1 MDNMYQDIK
10 KEYETVKA
18 PEALKAE
25 TLEKMKA
32 EANISKKKKYYR
44 YPVVALAAC
53 AAVLCFVLFW
63 PRGVR
68 YITPIE
74 DGTYY
79 EEIAIKNGNIIFN
92 QNRVAISIKPNA
104 GKVVIGGEKAEEESE
119 IFAVIKEEQTSAGG
133 ELVCQEVS
141 SLSLPEIRE
150 DAWSNI
156 GQQQIYVTVL
166 KTDNYRFQAA
176 YEKEGA
182 AYEVI
187 GTGVTQKEFI
197 DFLYAQIK

>member
-1 MDNMYQDIK
+1 MDKIMQDMK
-10 KEYETVKA
+10 KEYEKVKA
-18 PEALKAE
+18 PESLKSE
-25 TLEKMKA
+25 TLKMMNEGAQTVK
-32 EANISKKKKYYR
+32 ENRNYR
-44 YPVVALAAC
+44 YPAAALVAC

-68 YITPIE
+68 YLTPME

-104 GKVVIGGEKAEEESE
+104 GKVVIGGEKAEAETE
-119 IFAVIKEEQTSAGG
+119 IYAVIEEKQTNDGG
-133 ELVCQEVS
+133 LLVCQEVS

-166 KTDNYRFQAA
+166 KTDDYRFQAA

-187 GTGVTQKEFI
+187 GSGVTQKEFI
-197 DFLYAQIK
+197 DFLYTQIK